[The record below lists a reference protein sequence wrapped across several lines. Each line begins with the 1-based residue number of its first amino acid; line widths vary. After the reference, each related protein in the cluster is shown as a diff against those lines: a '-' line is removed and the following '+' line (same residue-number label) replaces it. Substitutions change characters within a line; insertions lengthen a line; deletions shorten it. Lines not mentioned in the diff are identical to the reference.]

1 MSFGAADPP
10 GAPEEDAVEDVVPM
24 GVATLTSDSLCR
36 RVSHRGKSGKPI
48 WTPPRPSLGSVA
60 SFHMAGLEDAA
71 EDLLERLGDIG

>member
-1 MSFGAADPP
+1 MPFGAADPP

-24 GVATLTSDSLCR
+24 GVVTLTSDR
-36 RVSHRGKSGKPI
+36 RKPRPRKGKPI

>member
-1 MSFGAADPP
+1 MPFGAADPP

-24 GVATLTSDSLCR
+24 GVVTLTSDQK
-36 RVSHRGKSGKPI
+36 KSRPPRKGKPI
-48 WTPPRPSLGSVA
+48 WTPPRPSLGVVA